1 MDAAVLISH
10 ARHAAH
16 LSLRAL
22 ATRSGTSHATIS
34 AYETGRVTPTV
45 DTLDRI
51 LRAAG
56 FTATVEL
63 APQPDATPED
73 RIRKGE
79 ELVEALDLAAMFPAR
94 HTVDLKAPIFPAE
107 RSGSTRAVA

>member
-56 FTATVEL
+56 FTAAVGL
-63 APQPDATPED
+63 RRSPMPRQRNGSGRARSSSRPSSSRPCSPPATP
-73 RIRKGE
+73 
-79 ELVEALDLAAMFPAR
+79 
-94 HTVDLKAPIFPAE
+94 
-107 RSGSTRAVA
+107 SS